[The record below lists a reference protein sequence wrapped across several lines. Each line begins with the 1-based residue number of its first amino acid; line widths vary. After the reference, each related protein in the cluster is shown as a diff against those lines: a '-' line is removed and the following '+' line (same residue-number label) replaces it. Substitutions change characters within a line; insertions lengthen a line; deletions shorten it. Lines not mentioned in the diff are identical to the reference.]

1 MMILET
7 LFDVLSA
14 SIGAIMGAVFAFY
27 LNHKRNKSLAT
38 KLIVN
43 RETLDKIKL
52 ENQSEVNCTVTIHA
66 KFLSADGTVLK
77 TETQSFEGFPAG
89 WQNHFVFMPQIQYD
103 TMEYTLD
110 VKQYTGEMYFTSTS
124 GYVLGEV
131 YEEKWIYFN

>member
-52 ENQSEVNCTVTIHA
+52 ENQS
-66 KFLSADGTVLK
+66 LLK
-77 TETQSFEGFPAG
+77 
-89 WQNHFVFMPQIQYD
+89 QIQD
-103 TMEYTLD
+103 KENLILQM
-110 VKQYTGEMYFTSTS
+110 QMQI
-124 GYVLGEV
+124 LGEDPDAN
-131 YEEKWIYFN
+131 KNKNTNKKKTKKKNA